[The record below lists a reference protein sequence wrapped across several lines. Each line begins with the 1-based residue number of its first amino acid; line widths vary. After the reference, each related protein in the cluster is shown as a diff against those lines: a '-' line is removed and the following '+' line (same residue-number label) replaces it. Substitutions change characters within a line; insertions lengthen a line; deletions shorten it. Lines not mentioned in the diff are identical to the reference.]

1 MNTTGLQSKGMN
13 VPRIYEEHM
22 QILVLT
28 ISDFQIYLAI
38 RSSSMLLQY
47 QLNGVINDGG

>member
-22 QILVLT
+22 EILVLT
-28 ISDFQIYLAI
+28 ISDLSSYQIFFHVAAI
-38 RSSSMLLQY
+38 STEWCY
-47 QLNGVINDGG
+47 